1 MCARADIKPGT
12 EKQKRAHRSERR
24 ERSAAA
30 SAGQVRQS
38 VTVHQTITYKN
49 IVYTHLQLA
58 TLSTVCTQSTQSA
71 QSTACT
77 HSTNSPHAAY
87 REEWQHAKK
96 SRHRYIYIQIQHAKK
111 NKTQGIHR
119 YGHRY
124 TDTAPSAASP
134 VENVKT
140 EKKKREKSRRTSQE
154 DISLR
159 FWAFPCGP
167 IGFIW
172 SNTNT
177 TPVVRFRYGLVWIG
191 SGFGSMLRQRYT
203 TFLGGFFTYF
213 SGESRSDIR

>member
-96 SRHRYIYIQIQHAKK
+96 SRHRYIY
-111 NKTQGIHR
+111 
-119 YGHRY
+119 
-124 TDTAPSAASP
+124 TDTTR
-134 VENVKT
+134 K
-140 EKKKREKSRRTSQE
+140 EKQDTRHTQIRTQVHRHS
-154 DISLR
+154 SVSGV
-159 FWAFPCGP
+159 PC
-167 IGFIW
+167 
-172 SNTNT
+172 
-177 TPVVRFRYGLVWIG
+177 
-191 SGFGSMLRQRYT
+191 
-203 TFLGGFFTYF
+203 
-213 SGESRSDIR
+213 

>member
-1 MCARADIKPGT
+1 MQHCP
-12 EKQKRAHRSERR
+12 QSAHRLHNPHS
-24 ERSAAA
+24 
-30 SAGQVRQS
+30 
-38 VTVHQTITYKN
+38 
-49 IVYTHLQLA
+49 L
-58 TLSTVCTQSTQSA
+58 QSA
-71 QSTACT
+71 HTLQTVRTQPTERNGNTPRKADT
-77 HSTNSPHAAY
+77 D
-87 REEWQHAKK
+87 
-96 SRHRYIYIQIQHAKK
+96 IYIQIQHAKK

-203 TFLGGFFTYF
+203 TFLGVFFTYF